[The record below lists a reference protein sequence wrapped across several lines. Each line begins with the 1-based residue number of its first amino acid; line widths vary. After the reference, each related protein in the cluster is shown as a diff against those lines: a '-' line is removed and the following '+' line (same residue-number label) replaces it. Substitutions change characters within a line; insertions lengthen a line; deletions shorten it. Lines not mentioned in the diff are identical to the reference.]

1 MDYIKGIEIISTIL
15 TLIGITL
22 ISIPK
27 RIGMWILLVATIF
40 WTSFAYLTNHNYF
53 LLQNIYIFC
62 FDVIALIN
70 WNRKGIGE

>member
-53 LLQNIYIFC
+53 LFQNIYIFC